1 LSGERKKSRYITE
14 GITAIADAFGFPRF
28 FLSIVL
34 VLTLQYF
41 DAEIYRES
49 REKVYFFPRISFYFS
64 GKLWKFGASRF
75 VALFFTQNRIM
86 TTKME
91 SKKGN

>member
-1 LSGERKKSRYITE
+1 LVERRAEKSRYITE
-14 GITAIADAFGFPRF
+14 GTTAIADAFGFPRF

-49 REKVYFFPRISFYFS
+49 REKCIFFHELSFLISAAN
-64 GKLWKFGASRF
+64 FGNLVLFRRF
-75 VALFFTQNRIM
+75 FALFSSHKI
-86 TTKME
+86 E
-91 SKKGN
+91 

>member
-1 LSGERKKSRYITE
+1 MVERRAEKSRYITE

-49 REKVYFFPRISFYFS
+49 REKVYFFHEFPFISAAN
-64 GKLWKFGASRF
+64 FGNLVLRVS
-75 VALFFTQNRIM
+75 LLLSSHKI
-86 TTKME
+86 E
-91 SKKGN
+91 